1 MTEKKTG
8 KTAEEEKAKIL
19 RAIKYQRGR
28 LEILDQLQL
37 PHRTVY
43 EEVKTRRDAWDAI
56 RKMRVRGAPAIA
68 IVAVLAVA
76 VEVDALLQAAPPP
89 PPPPPSPSPSTS
101 TAHLQTSPSSTGP
114 PPPSASTVHDFICES
129 LEYLLSSRPTAV
141 NLADAVAKLKALLH
155 DVRSRAARVET
166 PLSGADVANA
176 YIAAAERMLDDDV
189 RDNEAIGRHGA
200 EWIRKHVVAAAAA
213 TGTGQEAAGV
223 RVVTHCNTGYGIR
236 IGCGSIFYSPIY
248 LYHSALQRVYK
259 VIKRK
264 EQELHAL
271 LLLSFRAQLL
281 RRRMNSTS
289 FTCRP
294 FFFPQFGGS
303 LVAVDDS
310 LFFGS
315 SLQQI
320 PRHSRLRHRPGR
332 HPCSARLIC
341 P

>member
-1 MTEKKTG
+1 VAEKK
-8 KTAEEEKAKIL
+8 KRETAEEEKEMVL
-19 RAIKYQRGR
+19 QAIRYQRGH

-76 VEVDALLQAAPPP
+76 VEVDALLQAAAPPP
-89 PPPPPSPSPSTS
+89 PLPSP
-101 TAHLQTSPSSTGP
+101 TAHLQASPSSAEP

-129 LEYLLSSRPTAV
+129 LDYLLSSRPTAV

-155 DVRSRAARVET
+155 DVRSRATRAEA

-200 EWIRKHVVAAAAA
+200 EWIRKHVAAASA
-213 TGTGQEAAGV
+213 TGTSQEAAGV

-236 IGCGSIFYSPIY
+236 VRCGSVSFPVYR
-248 LYHSALQRVYK
+248 YHSALLTGIQ
-259 VIKRK
+259 
-264 EQELHAL
+264 
-271 LLLSFRAQLL
+271 S
-281 RRRMNSTS
+281 
-289 FTCRP
+289 
-294 FFFPQFGGS
+294 
-303 LVAVDDS
+303 D
-310 LFFGS
+310 
-315 SLQQI
+315 
-320 PRHSRLRHRPGR
+320 
-332 HPCSARLIC
+332 
-341 P
+341 